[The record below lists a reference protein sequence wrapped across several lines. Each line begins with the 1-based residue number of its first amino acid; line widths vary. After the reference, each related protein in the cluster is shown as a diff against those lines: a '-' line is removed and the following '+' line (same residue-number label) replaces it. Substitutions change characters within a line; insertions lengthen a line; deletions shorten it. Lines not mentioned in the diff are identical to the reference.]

1 MKTLIFAMS
10 ALLLISCSKTEKTT
24 EEQPGGIA
32 EGLSNVQ
39 NLNKL
44 SNSMDGITKNIEA
57 LKKLTPL
64 SNDELKPLLPE
75 QLLGLKRTELSVG
88 DNAMMNMSSAESS
101 YNNED
106 SSKKL
111 NLQIMDGAGE
121 TGSSVVSMLM
131 MSLNMDREKITEN
144 GFEKSKEI
152 KGMKAMI
159 SENKNGEIT
168 NSEIQMI
175 ANNRYLVT
183 LKGDGIPAEELEK
196 AVGELN
202 FSNFK

>member
-1 MKTLIFAMS
+1 MKKLIFAMS
-10 ALLLISCSKTEKTT
+10 AILLISCSKTEKT
-24 EEQPGGIA
+24 EEKSG
-32 EGLSNVQ
+32 GLSEAYSNVK

-44 SNSMDGITKNIEA
+44 SNSMDDITKNTDE

-106 SSKKL
+106 SSKKV

-121 TGSSVVSMLM
+121 TGSAVVSMLM
-131 MSLNMDREKITEN
+131 MSLNMDREKITET

-152 KGMKAMI
+152 KGMKAMV
-159 SENKNGEIT
+159 SENKNGEIP

-175 ANNRYLVT
+175 ANNRYLIT
-183 LKGDGIPAEELEK
+183 LRGDGISAEELEK
-196 AVGELN
+196 AVSELN

>member
-1 MKTLIFAMS
+1 MKKLIIAMS
-10 ALLLISCSKTEKTT
+10 ALLLISCSKKEKT
-24 EEQPGGIA
+24 EENSGGFSEA
-32 EGLSNVQ
+32 VSNVQ

-44 SNSMDGITKNIEA
+44 SNSMDDITKNTEA

-64 SNDELKPLLPE
+64 SNEELKPLLPE

-121 TGSSVVSMLM
+121 TGSAVVSMLM

-144 GFEKSKEI
+144 GFEKSKEV